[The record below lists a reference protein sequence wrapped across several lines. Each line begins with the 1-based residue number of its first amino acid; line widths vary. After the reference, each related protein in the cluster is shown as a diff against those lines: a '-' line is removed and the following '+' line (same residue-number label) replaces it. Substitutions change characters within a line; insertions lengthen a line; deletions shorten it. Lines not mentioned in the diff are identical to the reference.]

1 MNMVLQPL
9 IFQPGITAPDIH
21 AHCPENTVELFEVE
35 LVLGWLR
42 SAGAVKNTAGGGYMT
57 MPGAWAAFG
66 EKLFEMEDDWLND
79 HLQRKTKKHE
89 KQRWREEY
97 ALQYSSMRQRAEGV
111 EARQSRNVSSTD
123 QEILRN
129 PSLQYT
135 VLQQSQNTPEHGNQP
150 SNSDTAA
157 TPADTDATPT
167 GLQLQET
174 GSQPPS
180 TTDRDDQDVTMDI

>member
-1 MNMVLQPL
+1 
-9 IFQPGITAPDIH
+9 
-21 AHCPENTVELFEVE
+21 
-35 LVLGWLR
+35 
-42 SAGAVKNTAGGGYMT
+42 
-57 MPGAWAAFG
+57 
-66 EKLFEMEDDWLND
+66 MEDDWLND

>member
-1 MNMVLQPL
+1 
-9 IFQPGITAPDIH
+9 
-21 AHCPENTVELFEVE
+21 
-35 LVLGWLR
+35 
-42 SAGAVKNTAGGGYMT
+42 MT

-111 EARQSRNVSSTD
+111 EVRQNRNMVSSTD

-129 PSLQYT
+129 PSLQYA

-157 TPADTDATPT
+157 TPT

-174 GSQPPS
+174 GFQPPS
-180 TTDRDDQDVTMDI
+180 TTDRDDQDVAMEIGT